1 MGRRHLGAVQDV
13 QALLGILGRHL
24 RPAGDL
30 VARRHQGA
38 RRGAQPVSPQHRHRA
53 DDPGAMVGEFMK
65 TMMEY
70 PPRQSPDSWTPE
82 KMMESMRQKAEA
94 LKTGAH
100 GG

>member
-1 MGRRHLGAVQDV
+1 
-13 QALLGILGRHL
+13 
-24 RPAGDL
+24 
-30 VARRHQGA
+30 
-38 RRGAQPVSPQHRHRA
+38 
-53 DDPGAMVGEFMK
+53 MVGEFMK